1 MEESSRRTS
10 PKDNHLGDILIE
22 VLEVAI
28 NLILY
33 VRNIYPSGIFVQ
45 QKIYNTLVMISR
57 HPGVNGYI
65 KKVLE
70 SMRGYIKDGSIEKV
84 VVEIA
89 KDNVALERF
98 VFEMKLPQHNN
109 NNNNNSSN
117 SSNNNSCF
125 YDIETHLRAVILK
138 MNTCDAKLRPLPEN
152 CTFNIQAHTKSS
164 SLTKMENGPGFAD
177 FPWVVVEN
185 DDGDGGGG
193 GGGDKLKDP
202 AVIPIRSCN
211 TDVLILQCYVEES
224 SVKE

>member
-45 QKIYNTLVMISR
+45 QKIYNTLVMMSR
-57 HPGVNGYI
+57 HPDVNGYI

-70 SMRGYIKDGSIEKV
+70 SIRRYVKNGSIEKV
-84 VVEIA
+84 VVEIS
-89 KDNVALERF
+89 KDGVALERF
-98 VFEMKLPQHNN
+98 VFEMKLPQNINN
-109 NNNNNSSN
+109 NDNNSN
-117 SSNNNSCF
+117 SNNNTSSCF
-125 YDIETHLRAVILK
+125 YDIETHLRAVLLK

-164 SLTKMENGPGFAD
+164 SLTKMESGPGFAD

-185 DDGDGGGG
+185 DDNEGAGN
-193 GGGDKLKDP
+193 DKLKNS